1 MSFKRL
7 DPEDFI
13 VSADSI
19 VGPAWST
26 NSASLNNV
34 YFSTAQ
40 RSGPSGDYYVS
51 AYQSDPASSTSATPQ
66 FNVAYGDADGY
77 GTARY
82 YSSVTGNSPSRTIYG
97 QFRNLIYGDEN
108 ATFNFGGTTQ
118 PNFYVISLA
127 RSRYKQTIFPGSLNL
142 VLQGSPDLPLT
153 DNSNDVTTVTYL
165 DCGRAF
171 ELVSGSNGSGVGN
184 TALGGTGGAFGYLL
198 PDIGVILLNPAAI
211 YDFTGFQTPRNPNTD
226 DDNAYDFARLCLST
240 GGACSF
246 EILSQE
252 TVTSD
257 FVFVRARN
265 AEFNY
270 SENPSFISGS
280 TGAIIY
286 NAFIQNPQTYITSV
300 GMYNDNN
307 ELLAIAKLS
316 KPLKKD
322 FTKEALI
329 RVKLDF

>member
-1 MSFKRL
+1 MSFKRF

-13 VSADSI
+13 VSADSV

-26 NSASLNNV
+26 NSASLGNIF
-34 YFSTAQ
+34 FSTAQ
-40 RSGPSGDYYVS
+40 QSGPSGDYYIT
-51 AYQSDPASSTSATPQ
+51 AYQTTATSATAAPQ
-66 FNVAYGDADGY
+66 FYVAYGDVDGDS
-77 GTARY
+77 TVPY
-82 YSSVTGNSPSRTIYG
+82 YASVPGNTPSRTIYG

-108 ATFNFGGTTQ
+108 ATFNFGGVEQ
-118 PNFYVISLA
+118 PNFYVVSLA
-127 RSRYKQTIFPGSLNL
+127 RARYKQAIFPGSLNIL
-142 VLQGSPDLPLT
+142 LENNANQGLT
-153 DNSNDVTTVTYL
+153 DNSRDVTTVTYL

-171 ELVSGSNGSGVGN
+171 ELVSGSDGSGVTN
-184 TALGGTGGAFGYLL
+184 TARGGTQGAFGYLL
-198 PDIGVILLNPAAI
+198 PDIGVILFNPAAI
-211 YDFTGFQTPRNPNTD
+211 NEWVGFSTPRTAGTD
-226 DDNAYDFARLCLST
+226 ENNAFDFANTCLSSA
-240 GGACSF
+240 GDCDFS
-246 EILSQE
+246 ILSQE

-257 FVFVRARN
+257 FAFVRARN

-286 NAFIQNPQTYITSV
+286 DTFIQNPQTYITSV

>member
-26 NSASLNNV
+26 NSASLSNI
-34 YFSTAQ
+34 YTSATQLA
-40 RSGPSGDYYVS
+40 GTSGDYYVS
-51 AYQSDPASSTSATPQ
+51 AYQSNPASSTSAEVQ
-66 FNVAYGDADGY
+66 FSVAYGDKNGLGA
-77 GTARY
+77 TRY
-82 YSSVTGNSPSRTIYG
+82 YSSVSASSTQTIYG

-108 ATFNFGGTTQ
+108 AVFDFGGVEQ
-118 PNFYVISLA
+118 PNFYAISINRA
-127 RSRYKQTIFPGSLNL
+127 RYKQAIFPGSLNL

-153 DNSNDVTTVTYL
+153 DNSNNVTTVTYL

-184 TALGGTGGAFGYLL
+184 TALGGSGGAFGYLL
-198 PDIGVILLNPAAI
+198 PDIGVILINPAAI
-211 YDFTGFQTPRNPNTD
+211 NDFTGFVTTRGNNTD
-226 DDNAYDFARLCLST
+226 DDNALDFVTTCMATST
-240 GGACSF
+240 SCSF
-246 EILSQE
+246 GLLSQE

-280 TGAIIY
+280 TGTILY
-286 NAFIQNPQTYITSV
+286 DNFIQNPQTYITSI

-307 ELLAIAKLS
+307 ELLAVAKLS

>member
-1 MSFKRL
+1 MSFKRF

-26 NSASLNNV
+26 NSASLSNIF
-34 YFSTAQ
+34 FSTAQ

-51 AYQSDPASSTSATPQ
+51 AYQSNPASSTTATPQ

-77 GTARY
+77 GTVRY

-108 ATFNFGGTTQ
+108 AVFNFGGVTS
-118 PNFYVISLA
+118 PNFYVVSLA
-127 RSRYKQTIFPGSLNL
+127 RARYKQTIFPGSLNIRL
-142 VLQGSPDLPLT
+142 ENNAALALT
-153 DNSNDVTTVTYL
+153 DNSRDVTTVTYL

-171 ELVSGSNGSGVGN
+171 ELVSGSNGSGVTN
-184 TALGGTGGAFGYLL
+184 AARGGVSGSFGYLL
-198 PDIGVILLNPAAI
+198 PDIGVILFNPGAI
-211 YDFTGFQTPRNPNTD
+211 REYTGFVTPRTSNTD
-226 DDNAYDFARLCLST
+226 TDNAFDFANECLSDT
-240 GGACSF
+240 GDCNFG
-246 EILSQE
+246 ILSQE

-257 FVFVRARN
+257 FAFIRARN

-280 TGAIIY
+280 TGAIIFD
-286 NAFIQNPQTYITSV
+286 NFIQNPQTYITSV

-307 ELLAIAKLS
+307 ELLAVAKLS

>member
-26 NSASLNNV
+26 NSASLNNI
-34 YFSTAQ
+34 FTSTTQ
-40 RSGPSGDYYVS
+40 LEGVSGDYYVS
-51 AYQSDPASSTSATPQ
+51 AYQANPASSTSAVVQ
-66 FNVAYGDADGY
+66 FSVAYGDRDGL
-77 GTARY
+77 GATRY
-82 YSSVTGNSPSRTIYG
+82 YSSISASSTQTVYG

-108 ATFNFGGTTQ
+108 AAFDFGGVEQ
-118 PNFYVISLA
+118 PNFYAVSINRA
-127 RSRYKQTIFPGSLNL
+127 RYKQTIFPGSLNIL
-142 VLQGSPDLPLT
+142 LENNAVQALT
-153 DNSNDVTTVTYL
+153 DNSQDITTVTYL

-171 ELVSGSNGSGVGN
+171 ELVSGSNGRGVTN
-184 TALGGTGGAFGYLL
+184 TARGGTQGAFGYLL
-198 PDIGVILLNPAAI
+198 PDIGVILFNPAAI
-211 YDFTGFQTPRNPNTD
+211 NEYTGFTTTRGNNTD
-226 DDNAYDFARLCLST
+226 SNNASNFVTTCMAVATVS
-240 GGACSF
+240 SF
-246 EILSQE
+246 QLLSQE

-270 SENPSFISGS
+270 SENPSFISDS
-280 TGAIIY
+280 SGAILY
-286 NAFIQNPQTYITSV
+286 DNFIQNPQTYITSV

-307 ELLAIAKLS
+307 ELLAVAKLS